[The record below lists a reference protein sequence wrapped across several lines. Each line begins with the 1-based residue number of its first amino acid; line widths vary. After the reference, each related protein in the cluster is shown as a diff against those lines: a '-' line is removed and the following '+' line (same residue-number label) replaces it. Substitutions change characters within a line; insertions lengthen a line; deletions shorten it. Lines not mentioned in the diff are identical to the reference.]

1 MMRHKLLLIIVLL
14 VSISASASARVLP
27 AEPPFN
33 RLRFTAEWG
42 YTQGFFLYRDYNFIS
57 EEGYRVYDRS
67 HGFNWS
73 PNAQFMARL
82 GYPLSA
88 RSVLSLCTGY
98 MGVGK
103 DNRLLPVTLRYDF
116 YPRSFY
122 EDGIFVYAQGGTA
135 WHIHTTAGQMALL
148 ASTGCGYRF
157 RLCDGCALD
166 LLVGVKYLR
175 DHPALPDPERPG
187 NVPEH
192 NIRKNVAGY
201 CALDFSV
208 AISF

>member
-1 MMRHKLLLIIVLL
+1 MMRRKLLIIILL
-14 VSISASASARVLP
+14 LSSFLSSVSARVLP

-42 YTQGFFLYRDYNFIS
+42 YTQCAFLYRDYNFIS
-57 EEGYRVYDRS
+57 EEGYRVFDRS
-67 HGFNWS
+67 HGFNWHA
-73 PNAQFMARL
+73 NAHFAARL

-88 RSVLSLCTGY
+88 RSVLSLEVGY

-103 DNRLLPVTLRYDF
+103 DNRLMPVTLRYDF
-116 YPRSFY
+116 HPHTFH
-122 EDGIFVYAQGGTA
+122 EDGIFCFASGGTA

-148 ASTGCGYRF
+148 ATAGCGYRF
-157 RLCDGCALD
+157 RLCDDCALD
-166 LLVGVKYLR
+166 LLVGLKYLR
-175 DHPALPDPERPG
+175 DHPALSDPERAG

-201 CALDFSV
+201 CALDISV

>member
-14 VSISASASARVLP
+14 VSIAASASARVLP

-67 HGFNWS
+67 YGFNWR
-73 PNAQFMARL
+73 PNAQLFAKV
-82 GYPLSA
+82 GYP
-88 RSVLSLCTGY
+88 VTDHSLLTLCGGY

-103 DNRLLPVTLRYDF
+103 DNRLFPIALRYTF
-116 YPRSFY
+116 FPHTYY
-122 EDGIFVYAQGGTA
+122 EDGVFYFGQGGA
-135 WHIHTTAGQMALL
+135 ALHVHTTAGQTALL
-148 ASTGCGYRF
+148 AAAGAGYRF
-157 RLCDGCALD
+157 RLSYDCNLD
-166 LLVGVKYLR
+166 LLVSLKYLH
-175 DHPALPDPERPG
+175 DHPALPDPEWPG
-187 NVPEH
+187 NVPED

-201 CALDFSV
+201 CALDFAVSV
-208 AISF
+208 SF